1 MAYFKPIMSFY
12 TLKAN
17 DSLKKLNSSDK
28 GLTDSRVH
36 ILKEKYGKNEL
47 VETSKI
53 SPFKILLEQFSSFL
67 VFLLFGAA
75 ILSYLI
81 GEHIDAVVILA
92 VLAVNATVGFIQEY
106 KAEEALAKLKNL
118 ETLNALVIRDGE
130 EKEVDSINLVPG
142 DIVLLTEGDRVPAD
156 GRLID
161 TLNLE
166 VDESMLTGESRAV
179 SKNTKELVDKT
190 PLAERFNMVYSG
202 TIVTRGK
209 GRLVITE
216 TGMETEFGSIAK
228 LVQRVETSSTPLQ
241 LTLDKLGHTL
251 GLVSIGL
258 ALPALLL
265 GLYKGR
271 DWVEIA
277 MTSVALAVSAIPE
290 GLPIVV
296 TVALAF
302 GVKRMVK
309 KHVLI
314 RKLSAVEA
322 LGSTNIICT
331 DKTGTITQNK
341 MEVSHVYSFNLGLK
355 IFKGN
360 ISLIKKSAVELI
372 ESAIICNDATLKI
385 GDPTEKALVSFAYDA
400 GSDIK
405 IRKDN
410 PRINESP
417 FSSETKYM
425 ITLNQI
431 GKKKIAFAKGA
442 PEKIVKLSKLTKDQ
456 KRKILETVEEMS
468 SQGMRVL
475 GFASR
480 QMKTDKEF
488 GKHSGYKF
496 LGLLGL
502 IDPPRKS
509 VKGAI
514 AKCQKAGIRVLMI
527 TGDHPI
533 TASSIAHQVGIESD
547 NVVTGH
553 EIDMLSEKEFNK
565 VVDHTNIFARVSPEH
580 KLKILEALQN
590 KGHFVAMTG
599 DGVNDAPALKEAN
612 IGIAVGSGS
621 DLAKEV
627 ADMVILND
635 DFASI
640 VDAVNEG
647 RGIFSNIK
655 KVVTFLIAVNFDEV
669 LILMASIFFSLPLPL
684 LPIHLLWLNLATD
697 TLPSLALSVDPYA
710 RNLMDKL
717 PYDPRKEIT
726 KGVFSFS
733 IMAGILA
740 FIASFSVFLIE
751 LLVFESSV
759 VRAQTMTF
767 TVTVLFELFFIFVV
781 RTNKRLK
788 DSKPFSN
795 RWLLI
800 SVGIGVMLQML
811 AVYGPYADRIFKTV
825 PLGLFDFI
833 MMLPF
838 AFLGVLVFELVRFCE
853 CTFFGKKIN
862 KDVVKLS

>member
-1 MAYFKPIMSFY
+1 MTFY
-12 TLKAN
+12 NLST
-17 DSLKKLNSSDK
+17 SEVLKKLDSSEK
-28 GLTDSRVH
+28 GLSSSKTSRLRETH
-36 ILKEKYGKNEL
+36 GKNEL
-47 VETSKI
+47 VETQKI
-53 SPFKILLEQFSSFL
+53 SSIKILLEQFSSFL
-67 VFLLFGAA
+67 VLLLFGAS

-92 VLAVNATVGFIQEY
+92 VLVINAAVGFVQEY

-118 ETLNALVIRDGE
+118 ETLTALVIRDDE
-130 EKEVDSINLVPG
+130 EMEVDSINLLPG
-142 DIVLLTEGDRVPAD
+142 DIVLLGEGDRVPAD
-156 GRLID
+156 GRLIN

-179 SKNTKELVDKT
+179 SKNTKEVGEKA

-209 GRLVITE
+209 GRFVVSAI
-216 TGMETEFGSIAK
+216 GMETEFGAIAK
-228 LVQRVETSSTPLQ
+228 LVQQVETTSTPLQ
-241 LTLDKLGHTL
+241 VTLDKLGHTL
-251 GLVSIGL
+251 GLISVGL
-258 ALPALLL
+258 ALPVLLV
-265 GLYKGR
+265 GLRMGR
-271 DWVEIA
+271 EWSEIA
-277 MTSVALAVSAIPE
+277 ITAIALAVSAIPE

-309 KHVLI
+309 RHVLI

-341 MEVSHVYSFNLGLK
+341 MEVSHFYTFDLGFK
-355 IFKGN
+355 PFKGN
-360 ISLIKKSAVELI
+360 LSLVKKEAANLVKA
-372 ESAIICNDATLKI
+372 AIICNDATLKI

-400 GSDIK
+400 GSNIK
-405 IRKDN
+405 IRHDY

-425 ITLNQI
+425 ITLNQM
-431 GKKKIAFAKGA
+431 GKHKMAFAKGA
-442 PEKIVKLSKLTKDQ
+442 PEKIISLSKINKDQ
-456 KRKILETVEEMS
+456 KRKILETVEEMTS
-468 SQGMRVL
+468 KGMRVL
-475 GFASR
+475 GFACKPVK
-480 QMKTDKEF
+480 QDKEF
-488 GKHSGYKF
+488 GKHSGYDF
-496 LGLLGL
+496 LGLVGL

-514 AKCQKAGIRVLMI
+514 AKCQKAGIRVIMI

-533 TASSIAHQVGIESD
+533 TAQSIARQVGITADS
-547 NVVTGH
+547 VVTGH
-553 EIDMLSEKEFNK
+553 EIDFLSDKDFSRIIK
-565 VVDHTNIFARVSPEH
+565 FVDVFARVSPEH
-580 KLKILEALQN
+580 KLKILGALQDQ
-590 KGHFVAMTG
+590 GHFVAMTG

-640 VDAVNEG
+640 VEAVNEG

-655 KVVTFLIAVNFDEV
+655 KVITFLIAVNFDEI
-669 LILMASIFFSLPLPL
+669 LMLMASIVMKLPLPL

-710 RNLMDKL
+710 KNLMNKL

-726 KGVFSFS
+726 KGVFGFS
-733 IMAGILA
+733 IIAGVLA

-751 LLVFESSV
+751 LFFFESSV
-759 VRAQTMTF
+759 ARAQTMTF
-767 TVTVLFELFFIFVV
+767 TVTVLFELLFIFVV

-795 RWLLI
+795 RWLLAA
-800 SVGIGVMLQML
+800 VGIGITLQML

-825 PLGLFDFI
+825 PLSPFDFV

-838 AFLGVLVFELVRFCE
+838 AFFGIFVFEIIRFCE
-853 CTFFGKKIN
+853 CTFFGKKID
-862 KDVVKLS
+862 KSALQSH

>member
-1 MAYFKPIMSFY
+1 MYYY
-12 TLKAN
+12 TLSTKET
-17 DSLKKLNSSDK
+17 LKKLDVNDK
-28 GLTDSRVH
+28 GLSSDQVHSRTELH
-36 ILKEKYGKNEL
+36 GKNEL
-47 VETSKI
+47 VETDKI
-53 SPFKILLEQFSSFL
+53 SPFKILVEQFSSFL

-81 GEHIDAVVILA
+81 GEHIDALVIIG
-92 VLAVNATVGFIQEY
+92 VLIVNAVVGFIQEY
-106 KAEEALAKLKNL
+106 KAEEALAKLKNM
-118 ETLNALVIRDGE
+118 ETLLSLVIRDDE
-130 EKEVDSINLVPG
+130 EKEIDSIDLVPG
-142 DIVLLTEGDRVPAD
+142 DLVLLKEGDRIPAD
-156 GRLID
+156 GRLLD
-161 TLNLE
+161 TINLE

-179 SKNTKELVDKT
+179 SKNTKELPEKI
-190 PLAERFNMVYSG
+190 PLAERLNMVYTG
-202 TIVTRGK
+202 TIVTKGK
-209 GRLVITE
+209 GKYVITKI
-216 TGMETEFGSIAK
+216 GMETEFGSIAK

-241 LTLDKLGHTL
+241 LTLDKLGHIL

-258 ALPALLL
+258 ALPGLLL
-265 GLYKGR
+265 GIYKGR
-271 DWVEIA
+271 NLAEIA

-309 KHVLI
+309 RHVLI

-341 MEVSHVYSFNLGLK
+341 MEVSHIFTFDLGLK
-355 IFKGN
+355 PFKGN
-360 ISLIKKSAVELI
+360 ISLVKKQENKLV
-372 ESAIICNDATLKI
+372 ESAILCNDATLKI
-385 GDPTEKALVSFAYDA
+385 GDPTEKALVSFAYDV
-400 GSDIK
+400 GQDIK
-405 IRKDN
+405 IRKDY

-425 ITLNQI
+425 ITLNQVA
-431 GKKKIAFAKGA
+431 KQKIAYAKGA
-442 PEKIVKLSKLTKDQ
+442 PEKIIKLSSLTKDQ
-456 KRKILETVEEMS
+456 KRRILETVEQMS

-480 QMKTDKEF
+480 KITTDAEF
-488 GKHSGYKF
+488 AKHSGYSF
-496 LGLLGL
+496 LGLVGL
-502 IDPPRKS
+502 IDPPRKT

-514 AKCQKAGIRVLMI
+514 AKCYKAGIRVMMI

-533 TASSIAHQVGIESD
+533 TASSIASQVGIESD

-553 EIDMLSEKEFNK
+553 EIDTLSDKEFGK
-565 VVDHTNIFARVSPEH
+565 VIDHTNIFARVSPEH
-580 KLKILEALQN
+580 KLKILSALQK

-640 VDAVNEG
+640 VDAVKEG

-655 KVVTFLIAVNFDEV
+655 KVVTFLIAVNFDEI
-669 LILMASIFFSLPLPL
+669 LILIASIFLNLPLPL
-684 LPIHLLWLNLATD
+684 MPIHLLWLNLATD

-710 RNLMDKL
+710 KNLMDRL

-726 KGVFSFS
+726 KGVFGFS
-733 IMAGILA
+733 IMAGLLA
-740 FIASFSVFLIE
+740 FVASFSIFLIE
-751 LLVFESSV
+751 IFIFKSSLI
-759 VRAQTMTF
+759 RAQTMTF

-781 RTNKRLK
+781 RTNKRIK
-788 DSKPFSN
+788 DSAPFSN
-795 RWLLI
+795 RWLLV
-800 SVGIGVMLQML
+800 SVGIGIMLQML
-811 AVYGPYADRIFKTV
+811 AVYGPYADKIFKTV
-825 PLGLFDFI
+825 PLSPIDFI

-838 AFLGVLVFELVRFCE
+838 AFFGVIVFEVIRF
-853 CTFFGKKIN
+853 FKWDIFDKKLHN
-862 KDVVKLS
+862 NVVESK

>member
-1 MAYFKPIMSFY
+1 MSY
-12 TLKAN
+12 YPLTTAETLKKIDVN
-17 DSLKKLNSSDK
+17 DK
-28 GLTDSRVH
+28 GLSDARVRSQRELH
-36 ILKEKYGKNEL
+36 GKNEL
-47 VETSKI
+47 VETDKI
-53 SPFKILLEQFSSFL
+53 SPFKILVEQFASFL

-81 GEHIDAVVILA
+81 GEHIDALVILG
-92 VLAVNATVGFIQEY
+92 VLIINAAVGFIQEY
-106 KAEEALAKLKNL
+106 KAEEALSKLQSM
-118 ETLNALVIRDGE
+118 ETLFTLVIRDDE
-130 EKEVDSINLVPG
+130 EQEIDSVDLVPG
-142 DIVLLTEGDRVPAD
+142 DIVLLKEGDRIPAD
-156 GRLID
+156 GRLLD

-179 SKNTKELVDKT
+179 CKNTKELPEKT

-202 TIVTRGK
+202 TIVTKGK
-209 GRLVITE
+209 GKYVVTE
-216 TGMETEFGSIAK
+216 IGMETEFGSIAK
-228 LVQRVETSSTPLQ
+228 LVQKVESTSTPLQ

-258 ALPALLL
+258 ALPGLAL
-265 GLYKGR
+265 GIYKGR
-271 DWVEIA
+271 DITEIA

-341 MEVSHVYSFNLGLK
+341 MEVSHIFTFDLGFK
-355 IFKGN
+355 AFKGN
-360 ISLIKKSAVELI
+360 ISLIKKNEKQLI

-400 GSDIK
+400 GQDIK
-405 IRKDN
+405 IRRDY
-410 PRINESP
+410 PRVNESP
-417 FSSETKYM
+417 FSSENKYM
-425 ITLNQI
+425 ITLNQV
-431 GKKKIAFAKGA
+431 GKEKIAYAKGA
-442 PEKIVKLSKLTKDQ
+442 PEKIIKLSRLTKDQ
-456 KRKILETVEEMS
+456 KRRILETVEQMS

-480 QMKTDKEF
+480 KIKTDTEF
-488 GKHSGYKF
+488 TKHSGYSF

-514 AKCQKAGIRVLMI
+514 AKCHKAGIRVIMI

-553 EIDMLSEKEFNK
+553 EIDTISDKEFGK
-565 VVDHTNIFARVSPEH
+565 IIDHTNIFARVSPEH
-580 KLKILEALQN
+580 KLKILSALQK

-655 KVVTFLIAVNFDEV
+655 KVVTFLIAVNFDEI

-684 LPIHLLWLNLATD
+684 MPIHLLWLNLATD

-710 RNLMDKL
+710 KNLMDRL
-717 PYDPRKEIT
+717 PYDPRREIT
-726 KGVFSFS
+726 RGVLGFS
-733 IMAGILA
+733 ILAGLLA
-740 FIASFSVFLIE
+740 FIASFSIFLIE
-751 LLVFESSV
+751 IFIFKSSL

-781 RTNKRLK
+781 RTNKRIK
-788 DSKPFSN
+788 DSAPFSN

-800 SVGIGVMLQML
+800 AVGIGLLLQML
-811 AVYGPYADRIFKTV
+811 AVYGPYANRIFKTV
-825 PLGLFDFI
+825 PLSPLDFI

-838 AFLGVLVFELVRFCE
+838 AFFGVIVFEFIRFCK
-853 CTFFGKKIN
+853 CNFFGKELGN
-862 KDVVKLS
+862 SVVKSK